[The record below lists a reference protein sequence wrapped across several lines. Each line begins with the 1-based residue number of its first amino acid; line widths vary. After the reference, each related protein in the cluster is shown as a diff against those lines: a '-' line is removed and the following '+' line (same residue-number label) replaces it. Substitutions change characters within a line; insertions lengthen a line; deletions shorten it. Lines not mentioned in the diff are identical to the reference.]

1 MNKITNEQ
9 IDEIAESMPGGM
21 EGFMKGWGW
30 QQFARKLLGLQE
42 QAILDLQVELAKVKK
57 SRKKWRNRAIANLA
71 DAMQKAA
78 SDAVESLNKM
88 AMSGDFVK
96 VEAGEEKQEQ
106 AAQTLTHNGKT
117 YPVGVW
123 IEWGGGN
130 KAPIPDGVKYRVRF
144 GDGDESAWNTNAS
157 MSRWW
162 KVGSDGDIVAFMI
175 FDGNPESEFKESAWI
190 DWNGGECPVG
200 SEVIVQ
206 VKAGSESAAIAYQYP
221 AMHFDWSKKL
231 QYRVAK

>member
-1 MNKITNEQ
+1 MNKITDEQ
-9 IDEIAESMPGGM
+9 INEIAESMPGGM

-42 QAILDLQVELAKVKK
+42 QTILDMQVELAKVKK

-123 IEWGGGN
+123 IEWGGG
-130 KAPIPDGVKYRVRF
+130 KEAPIPDGVEHKVRF
-144 GDGDESAWNTNAS
+144 RSGCESSDESDAS
-157 MSRWW
+157 SWCWRH
-162 KVGSDGDIVAFMI
+162 VGYSADIIALMI
-175 FDGNPESEFKESAWI
+175 
-190 DWNGGECPVG
+190 
-200 SEVIVQ
+200 
-206 VKAGSESAAIAYQYP
+206 
-221 AMHFDWSKKL
+221 L
-231 QYRVAK
+231 

>member
-1 MNKITNEQ
+1 MKEMKMTKITNEQ
-9 IDEIAESMPGGM
+9 IDEIAESMPGGL

-42 QAILDLQVELAKVKK
+42 QTILDLQAELAKVKK
-57 SRKKWRNRAIANLA
+57 SRKKWRDSALSAEADAREAISDFGELQAEIKQNEVASTASLSIKVSFDEDRVKQMFGFVQCFA
-71 DAMQKAA
+71 KSAEAMQKAA

-123 IEWGGGN
+123 IEWGGG
-130 KAPIPDGVKYRVRF
+130 KEAPIPDGVKHKVWF
-144 GDGDESAWNTNAS
+144 LTGFESSDDSDAS
-157 MSRWW
+157 SWCWRH
-162 KVGSDGDIVAFMI
+162 VGNSADITAFMI
-175 FDGNPESEFKESAWI
+175 
-190 DWNGGECPVG
+190 
-200 SEVIVQ
+200 
-206 VKAGSESAAIAYQYP
+206 
-221 AMHFDWSKKL
+221 L
-231 QYRVAK
+231 